1 MADSTTPR
9 TRGRGIRHIAVL
21 GRVALAAVALLVL
34 AYLAVG
40 LRNVVLAER
49 GERLAAVENPTAA
62 QVDEAERL
70 LERARLLDPDT
81 RPLLAEAALLTAHGS
96 RREGRAL
103 VERAVR
109 REPDNVL
116 AWGVLADLTRE
127 SDPARSRAAEVRRR
141 ALSPPV
147 PPE

>member
-1 MADSTTPR
+1 MLAR
-9 TRGRGIRHIAVL
+9 LAL
-21 GRVALAAVALLVL
+21 GALALLAL

-40 LRNVVLAER
+40 LRNVVLADR
-49 GERLAAVENPTAA
+49 AERLAAPPDATPV

-81 RPLLAEAALLTAHGS
+81 RPLLVEGAMLAAHG
-96 RREGRAL
+96 REREGRAL

-109 REPDNVL
+109 REPDNVF
-116 AWGVLADLTRE
+116 AWGVLADVTRE
-127 SDPARSRAAEVRRR
+127 ADPERSRGAEARRR
-141 ALSPPV
+141 ELSPPV